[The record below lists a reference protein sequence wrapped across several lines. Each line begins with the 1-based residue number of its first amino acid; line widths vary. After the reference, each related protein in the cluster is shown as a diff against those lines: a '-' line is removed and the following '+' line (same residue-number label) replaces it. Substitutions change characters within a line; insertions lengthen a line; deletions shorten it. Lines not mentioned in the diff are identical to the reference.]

1 MPSII
6 SKRKRNQPSATSV
19 SFMML
24 RVSGTGAG
32 SRDNYRRPFK
42 LHWTFLSD
50 EQRIELSKTSDAFNS
65 PAWRTPW
72 TVLGWGVRDW
82 NFGIYTIFGS
92 TDKVKQ
98 HNHKLLWNVAV
109 QSQFGRYGLHRTVKC
124 CSPIA
129 IWKIW
134 FISQQRKISMQCT
147 ILQCKAI
154 QVHCTLKDCSSEDEV
169 GIVGTQHL

>member
-50 EQRIELSKTSDAFNS
+50 EQRIEPSKASDALNS
-65 PAWRTPW
+65 PARARPTPW
-72 TVLGWGVRDW
+72 TVLCL
-82 NFGIYTIFGS
+82 NYLLALCSGIPTAETNSSS
-92 TDKVKQ
+92 T
-98 HNHKLLWNVAV
+98 L
-109 QSQFGRYGLHRTVKC
+109 
-124 CSPIA
+124 
-129 IWKIW
+129 
-134 FISQQRKISMQCT
+134 MQCSWQNNGW
-147 ILQCKAI
+147 LQCNEM
-154 QVHCTLKDCSSEDEV
+154 QYNGVQCSSSWFCENPAS
-169 GIVGTQHL
+169 GCSLQWKKWKSLRFWRWG